1 MSNEVTTVGDLSG
14 KHVGTSKVSIFL
26 LGSEIVGVI
35 TELSVTTEYVSL
47 LSGEQYGEASA
58 YIDLEN
64 GIELNSVPLSTPAS
78 IVERSDPQRHTDTP
92 DFR

>member
-1 MSNEVTTVGDLSG
+1 MSNEVRTVGDLSG

-35 TELSVTTEYVSL
+35 TELSVTAGYVRL
-47 LSGEQYGEASA
+47 LSGERYGEASA
-58 YIDLEN
+58 YIELEN

-78 IVERSDPQRHTDTP
+78 IVTRSGPQ
-92 DFR
+92 

>member
-1 MSNEVTTVGDLSG
+1 MSNEVRTVGDLSG
-14 KHVGTSKVSIFL
+14 KHVGNDTVSIFL

-78 IVERSDPQRHTDTP
+78 IVTRSDPQ
-92 DFR
+92 

>member
-14 KHVGTSKVSIFL
+14 KHIGNDTVRIFL

-78 IVERSDPQRHTDTP
+78 IVTRSDPQ
-92 DFR
+92 

>member
-14 KHVGTSKVSIFL
+14 KHVGNDTVSIFL

-35 TELSVTTEYVSL
+35 TDLTFSTDFSL
-47 LSGEQYGEASA
+47 MLSGERHGKVSA

-64 GIELNSVPLSTPAS
+64 GIELNSVPLSTPAP
-78 IVERSDPQRHTDTP
+78 IVARSEA
-92 DFR
+92 

>member
-1 MSNEVTTVGDLSG
+1 MSNEVRTVGDLAG

-78 IVERSDPQRHTDTP
+78 VVTRSDPQ
-92 DFR
+92 

>member
-1 MSNEVTTVGDLSG
+1 MSNEVRTVGDLSG

-35 TELSVTTEYVSL
+35 TELSVTAGYVRL
-47 LSGEQYGEASA
+47 LSGERYGEASA
-58 YIDLEN
+58 YIELEN

-78 IVERSDPQRHTDTP
+78 IVERSGPQ
-92 DFR
+92 

>member
-1 MSNEVTTVGDLSG
+1 MSNEVRTVGDLSG

-78 IVERSDPQRHTDTP
+78 IVTRSGAQ
-92 DFR
+92 

>member
-1 MSNEVTTVGDLSG
+1 MSNEVRTVGDLSG

-35 TELSVTTEYVSL
+35 TELSVTTEYVRR

-58 YIDLEN
+58 HIDLEN

-78 IVERSDPQRHTDTP
+78 IVTRSDPQ
-92 DFR
+92 

>member
-14 KHVGTSKVSIFL
+14 KHVGNDTVSIIL

-78 IVERSDPQRHTDTP
+78 IVTRSDPQ
-92 DFR
+92 

>member
-1 MSNEVTTVGDLSG
+1 MSNEVRTVGDLSG

-64 GIELNSVPLSTPAS
+64 GIELNNVPLHSPAS
-78 IVERSDPQRHTDTP
+78 IVTRSDPQ
-92 DFR
+92 